1 MMIYLK
7 TLFRFLMNCMGTTV
21 AAVLFQLQ
29 PFRLRLLVARSGII
43 AGPAF
48 LTSKSHFVV
57 H

>member
-7 TLFRFLMNCMGTTV
+7 ALFRFFMNCMGTAV
-21 AAVLFQLQ
+21 AAILLQLQ
-29 PFRLRLLVARSGII
+29 PFRLRLLVARCGII
-43 AGPAF
+43 AGTAF